1 MAAKSAISSRSETK
15 KQEATVHEDGG
26 LMLQQ
31 YERRTKDLAEQLSQL
46 QSKWNLLN
54 QPKDDQVRV
63 LQEQVTAWRSKYE
76 VLSKLYTQEH
86 LDLIQTTRSLRLQ
99 ASSAKNAIEER
110 ERLEREMK
118 TKNLQLADML
128 QERDRALHE
137 KDQSQG
143 RQREEVEK
151 LKRELLLVLG
161 RAE

>member
-1 MAAKSAISSRSETK
+1 MA
-15 KQEATVHEDGG
+15 
-26 LMLQQ
+26 
-31 YERRTKDLAEQLSQL
+31 
-46 QSKWNLLN
+46 
-54 QPKDDQVRV
+54 
-63 LQEQVTAWRSKYE
+63 
-76 VLSKLYTQEH
+76 KLYTQLRQEH

-99 ASSAKNAIEER
+99 ASSAKIAIEER

-118 TKNLQLADML
+118 TKNHELADML